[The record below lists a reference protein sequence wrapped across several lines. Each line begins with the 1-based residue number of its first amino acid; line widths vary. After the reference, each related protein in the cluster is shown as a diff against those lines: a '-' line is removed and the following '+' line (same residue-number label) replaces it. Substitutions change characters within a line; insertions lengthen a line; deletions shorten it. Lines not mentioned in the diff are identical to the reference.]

1 MQPAMSYRTRE
12 TLSVGDQGT
21 FSKTI
26 SENDVFEFADASGDF
41 NPLHIDEEYAKRSR
55 FGHRVA
61 HGILMAGI
69 ISTVLGGD
77 IPGLGTIFVELHIRF
92 LKPVFLGNTVTAT
105 ATVMEIINPKRIR
118 LFVACLNEKGED
130 VAIGNAIVIPPEQT
144 KIIAE

>member
-1 MQPAMSYRTRE
+1 MQPMTYRTRE
-12 TLSVGDQGT
+12 TLQVGDQGT

-26 SENDVFEFADASGDF
+26 SEHDVFEFADASGDF

-61 HGILMAGI
+61 HGILMAGV

-77 IPGLGTIFVELHIRF
+77 IPGVGTIFVELHIRF
-92 LKPVFLGNTVTAT
+92 LKPIFFGDTVTAT

-118 LFVACLNEKGED
+118 LFVACLNHKGED

-144 KIIAE
+144 KIVVD